1 MTDLKISTMTIVS
14 KLGMD
19 INLRELYDKMEIDDD
34 LICIE
39 YGGEPR
45 KGCSG
50 KKEKKRRK
58 TTTPKKSFYNQATLQ
73 YRVECKTNNK
83 PVNMKIFNNGSCQL
97 TGIPFESVAVDI
109 IKKTKELIIK
119 YNVVENKEYEVSPI
133 KVCLI
138 NSGFS
143 VGKIID
149 RDELFDKLLDE
160 YDFNVNYEPGI
171 YPGINLKYFWNE
183 QTQGDS
189 EHCGRCMCENY
200 CEGNGCGTGNGFCRR
215 ISIMIFQSGQIIITG
230 YCNIEQI
237 QYIRN
242 YLLKIL

>member
-73 YRVECKTNNK
+73 YKVECKTNNK

-109 IKKTKELIIK
+109 IKKTRELIIK
-119 YNVVENKEYEVSPI
+119 YEVVENKEYEIFPI
-133 KVCLI
+133 KVW
-138 NSGFS
+138 NSAW
-143 VGKIID
+143 KA
-149 RDELFDKLLDE
+149 L
-160 YDFNVNYEPGI
+160 
-171 YPGINLKYFWNE
+171 
-183 QTQGDS
+183 
-189 EHCGRCMCENY
+189 
-200 CEGNGCGTGNGFCRR
+200 
-215 ISIMIFQSGQIIITG
+215 
-230 YCNIEQI
+230 
-237 QYIRN
+237 
-242 YLLKIL
+242 